1 MLVGWVDY
9 LLAFMRIRLA
19 YGAMLI
25 AVLFAP
31 FGIYHTMVEPYAS
44 GALFGFMLPVGYVA
58 AASGVAMILF
68 PRSTFL
74 KRLGLGYLLTIIGVI
89 MLLSAWIYP
98 RELSISILYGT
109 SMIDLDY
116 SIFTGAVVWLS
127 FLNIA
132 AGLAIRATG
141 FNHRIR
147 KA

>member
-1 MLVGWVDY
+1 
-9 LLAFMRIRLA
+9 MRIRLA
-19 YGAMLI
+19 YGASLI

-31 FGIYHTMVEPYAS
+31 FSIYHTMAEPYTS

-58 AASGVAMILF
+58 AASGVAIILF

-74 KRLGLGYLLTIIGVI
+74 KRLGLGYLLTLIGVF
-89 MLLSAWIYP
+89 MLLSVWMYP
-98 RELSISILYGT
+98 RELSISILCGT

-116 SIFTGAVVWLS
+116 SVFTGAVVWLS
-127 FLNIA
+127 LLNIV

-141 FNHRIR
+141 FNHDIR